1 METENEDKSIIPK
14 SEDQSEIHGQSS
26 MIDLPSK
33 FELISDFSIFKR
45 HLPHWQNPG
54 CVYFVTFRTHKNLI
68 LSEKARDIISQVIKF
83 NDKKKYTL
91 FSFVV
96 MPDHIHI
103 ILQPIEINNNNY
115 YSLTEINHSIKSF
128 SAKEINQIENQKG
141 RIVWQHESFD
151 RIIRNDEE
159 FQEKMYYILNNS
171 VKKNLSD
178 SGYDYRWYYVVGQL
192 S

>member
-1 METENEDKSIIPK
+1 
-14 SEDQSEIHGQSS
+14 
-26 MIDLPSK
+26 
-33 FELISDFSIFKR
+33 
-45 HLPHWQNPG
+45 
-54 CVYFVTFRTHKNLI
+54 
-68 LSEKARDIISQVIKF
+68 
-83 NDKKKYTL
+83 
-91 FSFVV
+91 
-96 MPDHIHI
+96 
-103 ILQPIEINNNNY
+103 
-115 YSLTEINHSIKSF
+115 LTEINHSIKSF